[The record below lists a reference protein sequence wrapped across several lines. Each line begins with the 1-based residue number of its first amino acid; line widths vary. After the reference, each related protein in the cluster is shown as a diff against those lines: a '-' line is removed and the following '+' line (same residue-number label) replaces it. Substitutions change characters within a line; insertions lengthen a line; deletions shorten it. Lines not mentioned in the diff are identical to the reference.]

1 MYVKMFKKSIMKT
14 QSKSGFNLNTKTK
27 AILMAILAAALYG
40 LSSPFSKLLL
50 LKIPPALM
58 ASLLYLGAGLGMTL
72 VYTFQT
78 LRKVEKTEAK
88 ITKHEYPYI
97 IAMIALDI
105 AAPILLMFGLTQSA
119 SSSVALL
126 NNFEI
131 VATSLIALFIFKEAI
146 GKRMWIAITLITV
159 SSILLSVQDFNH
171 LTFSLGSLYVLLA
184 CVCWGLEN
192 NCTRLLSL
200 KDPLQ
205 IVIIKGLGSGLGS
218 LLIWFMLKEQ
228 PTEFIYILYALLLGF
243 FAYGLSIFFYISAQ
257 RNLGASRVSA
267 YYAAAPFIGVLI
279 SWIVLQ
285 ESISLIF
292 LVALSIMLGGA
303 YLAIS
308 EMHRHT
314 HIHPYEVHEHKH
326 NHSDQHHNHT
336 HDTKIDGEHSHIHT
350 HESMQHEHDHLPDTH
365 HHHKHK

>member
-1 MYVKMFKKSIMKT
+1 MKT
-14 QSKSGFNLNTKTK
+14 LSRFSFNPNIKTK

-78 LRKVEKTEAK
+78 FRKIEKIEAK

-97 IAMIALDI
+97 IAMIGLDI

-131 VATSLIALFIFKEAI
+131 VVTSLIALTLFKEAI
-146 GKRMWIAITLITV
+146 GKRMWIAITLITLA
-159 SSILLSVQDFNH
+159 SILLSVQNINH
-171 LTFSLGSLYVLLA
+171 LSFSIGSLYVLLA

-192 NCTRLLSL
+192 NCTRMLSL

-228 PTEFIYILYALLLGF
+228 AAEFIYILYALVLGF

-257 RNLGASRVSA
+257 RELGASRVSA

-285 ESISLIF
+285 ESISLTF
-292 LVALSIMLGGA
+292 LVALSIMLAGA
-303 YLAIS
+303 YLAVS
-308 EMHRHT
+308 EMHSHK

-326 NHSDQHHNHT
+326 NHQDQHHNHS
-336 HDTKIDGEHSHIHT
+336 HEAKIDGEHSHAHT
-350 HESMQHEHDHLPDTH
+350 HESLEHDHDHLPDMH
-365 HHHKHK
+365 HHHQHK